1 MKTNKKS
8 RLSLLGRV
16 KSTDSSCRSW
26 DGARGRDV
34 PHVARGFASRLVRDS
49 MISTDRSRERPL
61 RSLAILLLL
70 AVSLLLTAAL
80 TSSHRGVATRLLDAC
95 SSGTSLGCNEK
106 QQGKIYEYGADSPHT
121 DSELGPGGWAI
132 LPSADVL
139 FGGWITD
146 FWGTISAPF
155 TARGRRPTPHP
166 SS

>member
-1 MKTNKKS
+1 VQKRT
-8 RLSLLGRV
+8 LLVVQGTV
-16 KSTDSSCRSW
+16 LGGGTY
-26 DGARGRDV
+26 
-34 PHVARGFASRLVRDS
+34 ARGFASRLVRDS

-132 LPSADVL
+132 LPSADAL

-166 SS
+166 SA